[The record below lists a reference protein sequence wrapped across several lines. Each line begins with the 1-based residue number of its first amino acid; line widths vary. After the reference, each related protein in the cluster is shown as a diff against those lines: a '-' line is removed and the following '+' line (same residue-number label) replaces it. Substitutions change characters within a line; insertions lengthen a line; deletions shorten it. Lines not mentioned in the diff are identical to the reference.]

1 MGNGSAYCG
10 PTIGTTMS
18 ILQRLSHRYSR
29 PDHTLQKRK
38 GKYYVHVKIPRLIRF
53 KFNGNRYLRRSTGFA
68 DLKRANIVA
77 RDIAEDLYADFR
89 DAILSLDPIVE
100 AARSRLNKL
109 NVDVDNWY
117 QGERKLRISVP
128 LCDLEAGKHL
138 LQSVDMEPNVGG
150 ELFEVEITD
159 HASLIAA
166 MDQLGF
172 GEFSNGERDELLSKA
187 LSFQELIEIS
197 KRHPEAANTPS
208 GVKLLQR
215 SNEPLLRTAPTS
227 KTIFFEEYLE
237 AYIETRRLAGDALKQ
252 LSTRQSDCRQF
263 IAVVGNFTLNEYENY
278 HGIQFAKYLHG
289 EGLANATIKRKLSY
303 VRGLFICANE
313 ENMDKKED
321 DPRRIAVK
329 IPFSG
334 IDLSSYGVK
343 TREYQPLTEE
353 MLFKLFD
360 LQMSQKQFAVLSL
373 LITTGMRLDEICLL
387 TWSKIFERDGC
398 LFADLTNSNVKNQ
411 GSLRI
416 VALHPITYPLL
427 ERRGAGKIFHYAVDK
442 DGKSENAA
450 SRNLMPLI
458 RKVSSNDRIVVH
470 SLRGNFKDL
479 MRDAN
484 VTKEN
489 HDFMTGHGEGD
500 AAGLY
505 GIGPSLKARAAFTAK
520 ASHPWITESR
530 NFASKM
536 KALFESPNAS

>member
-1 MGNGSAYCG
+1 
-10 PTIGTTMS
+10 
-18 ILQRLSHRYSR
+18 
-29 PDHTLQKRK
+29 
-38 GKYYVHVKIPRLIRF
+38 
-53 KFNGNRYLRRSTGFA
+53 
-68 DLKRANIVA
+68 
-77 RDIAEDLYADFR
+77 
-89 DAILSLDPIVE
+89 
-100 AARSRLNKL
+100 
-109 NVDVDNWY
+109 
-117 QGERKLRISVP
+117 
-128 LCDLEAGKHL
+128 
-138 LQSVDMEPNVGG
+138 
-150 ELFEVEITD
+150 
-159 HASLIAA
+159 
-166 MDQLGF
+166 
-172 GEFSNGERDELLSKA
+172 
-187 LSFQELIEIS
+187 
-197 KRHPEAANTPS
+197 
-208 GVKLLQR
+208 
-215 SNEPLLRTAPTS
+215 
-227 KTIFFEEYLE
+227 
-237 AYIETRRLAGDALKQ
+237 
-252 LSTRQSDCRQF
+252 
-263 IAVVGNFTLNEYENY
+263 
-278 HGIQFAKYLHG
+278 
-289 EGLANATIKRKLSY
+289 
-303 VRGLFICANE
+303 
-313 ENMDKKED
+313 
-321 DPRRIAVK
+321 
-329 IPFSG
+329 
-334 IDLSSYGVK
+334 
-343 TREYQPLTEE
+343 